1 MIKMKIELN
10 AVEMLTKFKFSY
22 SDLLLTASA
31 NVGVNTDLSTY
42 VNNVRLLTVTNNN
55 NINALELTEDKIEA
69 INILYCANL
78 DNIAS
83 SLIKNVDVMLLN
95 KNNIIH
101 FNSKLQK
108 TSLENNTNDF
118 RVIDNKFL
126 FCDVSCHVTCNVF
139 ENLSVTT
146 LYKGTLSFENNVIT
160 DASLQLLMFSNC
172 IYELA
177 FNKQKYVSDYVI
189 TKFIENYK
197 TAFDIDIYENEDV
210 KLISQKVLTFE
221 FIQDNLKDITLTS
234 LINSDTMTVNK

>member
-1 MIKMKIELN
+1 MIKMKIELD

-31 NVGVNTDLSTY
+31 NICVKTDLSTY

-55 NINALELTEDKIEA
+55 NIIALELTEEKIKA
-69 INILYCANL
+69 LNILYYVNL

-83 SLIKNVDVMLLN
+83 SLIKNVNVKLLN
-95 KNNIIH
+95 KNNIIN
-101 FNSKLQK
+101 FNSNVHNYCI
-108 TSLENNTNDF
+108 ENDTNDF

-126 FCDVSCHVTCNVF
+126 FCEVRCFATCDVF

-146 LYKGTLSFENNVIT
+146 IYNGTLAFKNNEIT
-160 DASLQLLMFSNC
+160 ATLLELKG
-172 IYELA
+172 IYELT
-177 FNKQKYVSDYVI
+177 FNDHKYQFKSTI
-189 TKFIENYK
+189 ENFIENYK

-210 KLISQKVLTFE
+210 KLITQKVLSLET
-221 FIQDNLKDITLTS
+221 IQDKIKDVTLTS